1 MEIILKLISS
11 HTKRESDRGIKNLT
25 KAEKEYMEKLLDGDS
40 CVDLYYDGE
49 NITPDGDLE
58 FCLIRCFDGDLEFI
72 KDIDKKV
79 HIHSSGF
86 TEIEDITR
94 DVLYSLV
101 DTSFYGYKEGEVIKF
116 FNRFRNACLTKDCI
130 LDKILE
136 LGINSLTEE
145 DKKILED
152 EKNIHL

>member
-1 MEIILKLISS
+1 MS
-11 HTKRESDRGIKNLT
+11 LT
-25 KAEKEYMEKLLDGDS
+25 LN
-40 CVDLYYDGE
+40 DLTATINN
-49 NITPDGDLE
+49 NIPVAGAIGASLQ
-58 FCLIRCFDGDLEFI
+58 
-72 KDIDKKV
+72 V
-79 HIHSSGF
+79 
-86 TEIEDITR
+86 
-94 DVLYSLV
+94 YSLV
-101 DTSFYGYKEGEVIKF
+101 DTSFYGYKEAEVIKF